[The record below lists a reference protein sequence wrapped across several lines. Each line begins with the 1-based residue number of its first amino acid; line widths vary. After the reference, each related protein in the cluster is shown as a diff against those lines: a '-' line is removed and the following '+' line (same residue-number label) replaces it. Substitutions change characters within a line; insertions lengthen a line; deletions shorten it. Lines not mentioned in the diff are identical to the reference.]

1 MAILLYNFFN
11 QMKLNMDLHLIRIIS
26 FKFILIFVLMMNIEI
41 ISSNV
46 NLNEN
51 SNFDLIYKRIVENNS
66 NEKNQLYKIAAISRK
81 SKIDID
87 NNIYSENNANNEK
100 EGDIARNIS
109 NIHEEINE
117 KIDLEILSNDLKYFI
132 HIVPYKFTYPIN
144 INSKYKYIL
153 KKNCNINSKLNHL
166 CILFEI
172 TDIPNNSKQISI
184 DLEYSFLNPIY
195 KVNDNTSQMEILIE
209 NPYVYNIDFSY
220 HMSLKSNILSKEDII
235 IDDRYKDTLK
245 VKEKIK
251 ENNSQTQNSDGSQKQ
266 TQQNTENE
274 TQDISKRISISN
286 LLNNKKNKN
295 AKKKIEMKI
304 KKLNLVNE
312 YKEIKVTIKNDE
324 FGNFLLYEDNYK
336 VINDY
341 IFSYLY
347 IFFYILIAITIIY
360 TLNYFYFNDFDTNV
374 KLLLSKEMKTIKR
387 KKKAEIEQSFI
398 EAQIE

>member
-1 MAILLYNFFN
+1 
-11 QMKLNMDLHLIRIIS
+11 
-26 FKFILIFVLMMNIEI
+26 
-41 ISSNV
+41 
-46 NLNEN
+46 
-51 SNFDLIYKRIVENNS
+51 
-66 NEKNQLYKIAAISRK
+66 
-81 SKIDID
+81 
-87 NNIYSENNANNEK
+87 
-100 EGDIARNIS
+100 
-109 NIHEEINE
+109 
-117 KIDLEILSNDLKYFI
+117 
-132 HIVPYKFTYPIN
+132 
-144 INSKYKYIL
+144 
-153 KKNCNINSKLNHL
+153 
-166 CILFEI
+166 
-172 TDIPNNSKQISI
+172 
-184 DLEYSFLNPIY
+184 
-195 KVNDNTSQMEILIE
+195 
-209 NPYVYNIDFSY
+209 
-220 HMSLKSNILSKEDII
+220 MSLKSNILSKEDVI

-251 ENNSQTQNSDGSQKQ
+251 ENNSQTQNSDGSQNK

-286 LLNNKKNKN
+286 LLNSKKNKN
-295 AKKKIEMKI
+295 VKKKIEMKI
-304 KKLNLVNE
+304 KKLSLVNE